1 MRRAD
6 TQAPS
11 TPISTWFSPIATS
24 RPVALQRW
32 PIRVTSDNA
41 RAGTIACAAPA
52 APGRSAVLTD
62 NR

>member
-24 RPVALQRW
+24 RPVALQRGQ
-32 PIRVTSDNA
+32 PMRVTSDNA
-41 RAGTIACAAPA
+41 RAGTMA
-52 APGRSAVLTD
+52 
-62 NR
+62 